1 MSPTL
6 RHRSSLTGSEVWEGD
21 AREVAAAMA
30 PGSCSL
36 AILDGPYA
44 MQKAAWDRLKV
55 ADLPEWYRPHL
66 EDVDRV
72 CGPSAS
78 LYFWN
83 TAEGWAA
90 VHPVILS
97 MGWTFRALVVWDKT
111 VAHMAGRCDTAGLRT
126 WFDVSEACGFYQR
139 EEWAPSTCAG
149 QEIAQATGADSRNPT
164 PAFYRAEREAAG
176 MSKRDMAKHFP
187 SATGGLTGCVA
198 NWEGGLNYPTWEVW
212 QKSAAAMTEH
222 GPERD
227 RPYLVHPDIWAGDD
241 RDALRTTYDHLRTT
255 YDHLRAEYDHLR
267 AEYEASRP
275 AFTCPMGIGNV
286 WTHLP
291 VAGSERLRGPD
302 GETLHPCQKPLAFA
316 ERMIRASTRSG
327 ESVWAPFG
335 GTLRE
340 AVAAERIARAEPEE
354 ARRVITAELNQDG
367 RDYIGPALRQLQG
380 LGTRRVD
387 PRQAL
392 LFGGGR

>member
-97 MGWTFRALVVWDKT
+97 MGWTFRALVVWDK
-111 VAHMAGRCDTAGLRT
+111 VNSPAFIGKRSVKT
-126 WFDVSEACGFYQR
+126 WVSVHEVCGFYR
-139 EEWAPSTCAG
+139 RGEPSFMVP
-149 QEIAQATGADSRNPT
+149 QE
-164 PAFYRAEREAAG
+164 
-176 MSKRDMAKHFP
+176 
-187 SATGGLTGCVA
+187 ATGGDVWRFPATGYNHERMRTGASVQRVRGR
-198 NWEGGLNYPTWEVW
+198 N
-212 QKSAAAMTEH
+212 
-222 GPERD
+222 PE
-227 RPYLVHPDIWAGDD
+227 P
-241 RDALRTTYDHLRTT
+241 
-255 YDHLRAEYDHLR
+255 EQ
-267 AEYEASRP
+267 
-275 AFTCPMGIGNV
+275 
-286 WTHLP
+286 
-291 VAGSERLRGPD
+291 
-302 GETLHPCQKPLAFA
+302 LHPCQKPLEFA
-316 ERMIRASTRSG
+316 ERMIRASTRPG

-340 AVAAERIARAEPEE
+340 AVAAERIARADPSE
-354 ARRVITAELNQDG
+354 ARLVITAELNQDG

-392 LFGGGR
+392 LFGGAV

>member
-1 MSPTL
+1 MTTEPVL
-6 RHRSSLTGSEVWEGD
+6 RHRSDLTGSEVWEGD
-21 AREVAAAMA
+21 ARRVAAAMA

-36 AILDGPYA
+36 AILDGAYGWG
-44 MQKAAWDRLKV
+44 KSKVWDAVKM

-78 LYFWN
+78 LYLWN

-111 VAHMAGRCDTAGLRT
+111 VAAITAYHARPQDWRKWKDQT
-126 WFDVSEACGFYQR
+126 EVCGFYQR

-149 QEIAQATGADSRNPT
+149 SEIAYAAGADDRNWV
-164 PAFYRAEREAAG
+164 RLWLGAEWTAAG
-176 MSKRDMAKHFP
+176 LRRSEADKAMGTNGMAGHYFGA
-187 SATGGLTGCVA
+187 SQWSL
-198 NWEGGLNYPTWEVW
+198 PTWEAY
-212 QKSAAAMTEH
+212 QTLAAYAVEH
-222 GPERD
+222 GAERD
-227 RPYLVHPDIWAGDD
+227 RPYLVHPDIWAGED
-241 RDALRTTYDHLRTT
+241 RDALRAT
-255 YDHLRAEYDHLR
+255 YDHLRATYDHLR

-291 VAGSERLRGPD
+291 VAGPERLRGPD
-302 GETLHPCQKPLAFA
+302 GETLHACQKPLEFS
-316 ERMIRASTRSG
+316 ERMIRASTRPG

-340 AVAAERIARAEPEE
+340 AVAAERIARADPAE

-367 RDYIGPALRQLQG
+367 VDYIGPALRQLQG

-387 PRQAL
+387 PRQAS
-392 LFGGGR
+392 LFGGAR